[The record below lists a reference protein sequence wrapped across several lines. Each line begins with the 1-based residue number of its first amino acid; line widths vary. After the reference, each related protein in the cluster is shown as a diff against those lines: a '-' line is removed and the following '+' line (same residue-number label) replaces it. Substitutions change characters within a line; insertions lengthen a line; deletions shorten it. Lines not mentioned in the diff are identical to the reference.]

1 MFKVSFLLYN
11 IPLRNLISKCKEVSI
26 MIMYEKLRKEL
37 RDFFGDN
44 GGRVCVNPE
53 RLATLEKCRNWL
65 EEFASAHPQAS
76 AYELRRKIYECA
88 VMFFRPRLF
97 PHSPFFADISGN
109 GGWHF
114 SAPGHWLLKHNISR
128 IQNQAPDIWKK
139 FREQGGECFFFCC
152 GPYFDEMHNCPPLSN
167 VLKHGFRF
175 YYEKAQQTLA
185 ACRSTEETEFIRTA
199 IAGLEAVKTI
209 LEKTA
214 AAAQIYRQ
222 QADDP
227 EIQQN
232 MAMIADTAGRVPWN
246 PPQTFYEGLC
256 TIWFVREIMGEL
268 DGMAT
273 NTLGR
278 PDAWLETLYQADL
291 ENGRITPERAYDLI
305 CRFLLLADMM
315 YSHDTSVIGYGDH
328 ENECVFT
335 LGGCDSAGKPVF
347 NDLTRMFLKAHREL
361 GCIYPKPHCRYCSAS
376 PEEYLKLICS
386 DILSGRGVY
395 SLINDDSIIPALV
408 KDGKSLEDARN
419 YCCTGCW
426 DIVVDSCED
435 NEGGNYFNL
444 ARVLEATIYESDQRL
459 QELGLKYKRID
470 DAATFEDVYSN
481 LMENVLQTL
490 QGMMKME
497 QLGAI
502 RSQVAPAPLD
512 SACSSDCLEKRLD
525 YTAGG
530 QRYNPHAVSLCFFAN
545 FLDSML
551 AIDDLCFRRRL
562 CSLQELLS
570 AVRNNWRNADELRLA
585 VLAAP
590 HWGDAKPETIR
601 LAQRFFNE
609 VYERTRGI
617 KNSRG
622 GDYQL
627 GCWVYREFRFWG
639 EKTRA
644 LPDGRHDG
652 DELAQSL
659 NPSHF
664 RNHSDI
670 TTMLR
675 CLSSLDFSKMAGDS
689 VINIMLDKTGLT
701 SETMEALVRSCA
713 ALKLQ
718 LLQLNCSSRQEL
730 LEAQKH
736 PEAYPNLIVRLCGFS
751 AKFTSLSKEWQNE
764 VINRKDF

>member
-1 MFKVSFLLYN
+1 
-11 IPLRNLISKCKEVSI
+11 

-44 GGRVCVNPE
+44 GGQVCVNPE

-139 FREQGGECFFFCC
+139 FSEQGGECFFLCC

-291 ENGRITPERAYDLI
+291 DQMVDAGIPRLLICGVEAHDLSLGGPGVILDRHYDLHGI
-305 CRFLLLADMM
+305 LRLQRG
-315 YSHDTSVIGYGDH
+315 SI
-328 ENECVFT
+328 
-335 LGGCDSAGKPVF
+335 PVH
-347 NDLTRMFLKAHREL
+347 L
-361 GCIYPKPHCRYCSAS
+361 
-376 PEEYLKLICS
+376 
-386 DILSGRGVY
+386 
-395 SLINDDSIIPALV
+395 LV
-408 KDGKSLEDARN
+408 KIAR
-419 YCCTGCW
+419 
-426 DIVVDSCED
+426 
-435 NEGGNYFNL
+435 
-444 ARVLEATIYESDQRL
+444 
-459 QELGLKYKRID
+459 
-470 DAATFEDVYSN
+470 
-481 LMENVLQTL
+481 
-490 QGMMKME
+490 
-497 QLGAI
+497 
-502 RSQVAPAPLD
+502 
-512 SACSSDCLEKRLD
+512 
-525 YTAGG
+525 
-530 QRYNPHAVSLCFFAN
+530 
-545 FLDSML
+545 
-551 AIDDLCFRRRL
+551 
-562 CSLQELLS
+562 LL
-570 AVRNNWRNADELRLA
+570 
-585 VLAAP
+585 
-590 HWGDAKPETIR
+590 I
-601 LAQRFFNE
+601 
-609 VYERTRGI
+609 
-617 KNSRG
+617 
-622 GDYQL
+622 
-627 GCWVYREFRFWG
+627 
-639 EKTRA
+639 
-644 LPDGRHDG
+644 
-652 DELAQSL
+652 
-659 NPSHF
+659 
-664 RNHSDI
+664 
-670 TTMLR
+670 
-675 CLSSLDFSKMAGDS
+675 
-689 VINIMLDKTGLT
+689 
-701 SETMEALVRSCA
+701 
-713 ALKLQ
+713 
-718 LLQLNCSSRQEL
+718 
-730 LEAQKH
+730 
-736 PEAYPNLIVRLCGFS
+736 
-751 AKFTSLSKEWQNE
+751 SLSPPGLPFQ
-764 VINRKDF
+764 RRYMLPCLQSA